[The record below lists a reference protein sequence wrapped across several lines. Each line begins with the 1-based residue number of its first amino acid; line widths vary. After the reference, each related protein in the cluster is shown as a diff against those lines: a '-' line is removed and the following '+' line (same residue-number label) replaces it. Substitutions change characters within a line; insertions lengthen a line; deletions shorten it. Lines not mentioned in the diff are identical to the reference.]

1 MLSFERRPFFLLVG
15 LLLLPGAFAQRSPA
29 APPDRIAGRLDPNRV
44 AAIKGNIHPKARP
57 ENDRGRV
64 SASLSLDYVTL
75 RLKPAPAQQADLDQ
89 LLTQMQDPRSP
100 NFRKWLTP
108 EQYAD
113 RFGASPADLA
123 PISAWLEGQGLTV
136 ISTARGRNFVV
147 FKGSA
152 GAVEAALHVEIHNFL
167 VDGRMHYANATEPSV
182 PAAMQ
187 SFTAGFLGLDDFKLQ
202 APQQATQ
209 PIPESLYQ
217 NQHVMAPIDLWTIF
231 DTVPFYKAGYTG
243 AGMKLAVIGQSDVN
257 LSDITQYR
265 TAINIP
271 PNTPVKLLVPGSKNP
286 GILSGDS
293 GESDLDLEMAGAIDY
308 GAEIV
313 FVYSPSVI
321 TSVTYAI
328 DQAVAPVISYSYAG
342 CELND
347 SRSAAMALQQ
357 LAQQA
362 SAEGITW
369 VAASGD
375 NGAAGCD
382 AGLAVAASGISVMLP
397 ASIPEVT
404 GVGGTAFADGSGNYW
419 SNSNGVALS
428 YIPEAGWN
436 DTAQVNHLAASGGGM
451 SIFFPRPSWQSA
463 PGVPSGSTRLVP
475 DVALSASA
483 IHDSYF
489 VVEAGSNRLVGG
501 TSAATP
507 VFAGMILLINQFL
520 GLNGAGNIN
529 SFLYGLASTP
539 GSVCST
545 YSVTATC
552 AFHDV
557 TLGSNM
563 VPCTSGLNGCFSG
576 QMGYFAGAGYDM
588 VTGLGSVDATNLALA
603 AARSEG
609 PSISSVTTAYGG
621 TAIAQNTFIVIKG
634 GNLVPTT
641 TPASG
646 AIWSSAPSFAS
657 GLMPTQLNGV
667 SVTVNGKA
675 AFVYFYCSAATDP
688 SCSQDQLNILTPLD
702 NTVGPVPV
710 VVTSGGAS
718 SPAFSV
724 SLQTVSPS
732 FLLFSAGYIAATHGD
747 NSLVGAASLYPGYS
761 TPAKHGEIV
770 ALYAVGFGLPS
781 TALINGSATQS
792 GSLPVLPS
800 CSVGGSSAPVA
811 FAGLISPGL
820 YQLNLTI
827 PAGAPNGDD
836 SVVCIYGGT
845 TTPPTDVVTVLQ

>member
-1 MLSFERRPFFLLVG
+1 MPRIERPAFFLLVG
-15 LLLLPGAFAQRSPA
+15 LLLPAGVFAQRSSA
-29 APPDRIAGRLDPNRV
+29 APPDRIAGRLDPNRL
-44 AAIKGNIHPKARP
+44 ATIKGNIHPKARP
-57 ENDRGRV
+57 ENDRGPV
-64 SASLSLDYVTL
+64 SASSNLDYIAL
-75 RLKPAPAQQADLDQ
+75 RLKPTAAQQADLNQ

-123 PISAWLEGQGLTV
+123 QIAAWLEGQGLTV
-136 ISTARGRNFVV
+136 IGTARGRNFVV
-147 FKGSA
+147 FKGRASA
-152 GAVEAALHVEIHNFL
+152 VKAALHVEIHNFL
-167 VDGRMHYANATEPSV
+167 VDGEMHYANVTEPSV
-182 PAAMQ
+182 PAAIQ
-187 SFTAGFLGLDDFKLQ
+187 SFTAGFLGLDDFKLK
-202 APQQATQ
+202 APQQAAS
-209 PIPESLYQ
+209 PVPASLYQ

-257 LSDITQYR
+257 LSDISQYR

-308 GAEIV
+308 GAELV

-382 AGLAVAASGISVMLP
+382 AGATVAASGISVMLP

-419 SNSNGVALS
+419 NSSNGLALS

-436 DTAQVNHLAASGGGM
+436 DTTQVNHLAASGGGM
-451 SIFFPRPSWQSA
+451 SIYFPRPAWQSV
-463 PGVPSGSTRLVP
+463 PGMPPGNTRLVP

-489 VVEAGSNRLVGG
+489 VVEAGATRLVGG

-507 VFAGMILLINQFL
+507 VFAGMILLINQYL
-520 GLNGAGNIN
+520 GISGAGNIN

-545 YSVTATC
+545 YSVTSTC
-552 AFHDV
+552 VFHDV

-563 VPCTSGLNGCFSG
+563 VPCTAGLNGCFSG
-576 QMGYFAGAGYDM
+576 QMGYFAGTGYDM

-603 AARSEG
+603 AAKSEG

-634 GNLVPTT
+634 GNLVPAT

-667 SVTVNGKA
+667 SVTVNGKP

-702 NTVGPVPV
+702 NTVGPVQV
-710 VVTSGGAS
+710 VVSSGTAS
-718 SPAFSV
+718 SPAF
-724 SLQTVSPS
+724 TVNMQVVAPS
-732 FLLFSAGYIAATHGD
+732 FLLFSAGYIAATHA
-747 NSLVGAASLYPGYS
+747 NNALVGPTSLYPGLS
-761 TPAKHGEIV
+761 TPAKHGEEI
-770 ALYAVGFGLPS
+770 ALYAVGFGMPS
-781 TALINGSATQS
+781 TALINGSAVQS

-800 CSVGGSSAPVA
+800 CSVGGSAAPVA

-845 TTPPTDVVTVLQ
+845 TTPPTDVITVLQ